1 MMMVMRA
8 MIMMMMMMMISANTI
23 PTYSKLHQ
31 DKGEEVVDKE
41 SVISYAD
48 GFEEEF
54 EGLLSLDNS
63 VFCLNR
69 SASNKIHEAGI
80 SWKRSCSKKY
90 RNNHIRGVARIFRG
104 GGGCVWEVKIQSCRE
119 VRGRAPL
126 GKF

>member
-23 PTYSKLHQ
+23 PSCSKLHQ

-63 VFCLNR
+63 VFCLDW

-104 GGGCVWEVKIQSCRE
+104 GG
-119 VRGRAPL
+119 VRL
-126 GKF
+126 GSEDTKL